1 MTYCRGTLALTVER
15 IFTVLRFYYHQDL
28 HRCEVDRILRPG
40 FSPRTSP
47 PYQIRRM
54 CSACF
59 TISVASLVP
68 IVFLAFCLGE

>member
-28 HRCEVDRILRPG
+28 HKCEVDRISRPC

-47 PYQIRRM
+47 PYQIKRL
-54 CSACF
+54 CGACF
-59 TISVASLVP
+59 MISVAGLVP
-68 IVFLAFCLGE
+68 IVFSAICLGE